1 MSERFG
7 SAARLRSR
15 GEFTAV
21 QSRGRRVA
29 GRYLTMLAHPNTL
42 GRDRL
47 GIIASKRVGGA
58 VQRNRA
64 KRRLRELFR
73 RTISAADAG
82 SRPSLDVVAIA
93 KPDVVDAPFLAVA
106 ADFQA
111 AWRKINGGR

>member
-7 SAARLRSR
+7 AAARLRSR

-73 RTISAADAG
+73 RTSVSGA
-82 SRPSLDVVAIA
+82 RPSLDVVAIA
-93 KPDVVDAPFLAVA
+93 KPDLVDAPFPAVA

-111 AWRKINGGR
+111 AWRKICGGR